1 MTPARDR
8 RVFFAGVFFGGN
20 MAYTIA
26 IIILLGLVLKKIGR
40 CLNVPSLL
48 FLIILGIVLGPFGF
62 NRLAPTFLELGPD
75 LRSMALIVILLRA
88 GFGLKREKLVQ
99 VGRPSILLSF
109 IPGMVEG
116 ITAMV
121 LSIYFFE
128 FNIAQAGMLGFI
140 LAAVSPAVVVPM
152 MIHLEK
158 EELGTNKNIPTMI
171 LAAASL
177 DDTVAIT
184 FFSVFLGIHTQGY
197 SSWGIMLM
205 KLPIM
210 LILGV
215 FLGGIIGLTFSKV
228 AKKQPESVF
237 ALVALSIC
245 LYQLESKIP
254 IASLL
259 GVMTSAAIIQEQK
272 PDLGRY
278 LSEAMDKIWIVAE
291 IFLFVLVGAQV
302 NLNAISSSGAIGLVV
317 IVVALFMRSL
327 GVMLSLVGTNLNL
340 KERIYVVISYIP
352 KATVQAAM
360 GGVPL
365 ALGVP
370 HGEVIL
376 ALSVLAI
383 LLTTPI
389 GAIGMNL
396 AAPILLESAKKID

>member
-62 NRLAPTFLELGPD
+62 DRLAPTFLELGPD

-116 ITAMV
+116 ITVMV

-171 LAAASL
+171 LAAG
-177 DDTVAIT
+177 IT
-184 FFSVFLGIHTQGY
+184 
-197 SSWGIMLM
+197 
-205 KLPIM
+205 
-210 LILGV
+210 
-215 FLGGIIGLTFSKV
+215 
-228 AKKQPESVF
+228 
-237 ALVALSIC
+237 
-245 LYQLESKIP
+245 
-254 IASLL
+254 
-259 GVMTSAAIIQEQK
+259 
-272 PDLGRY
+272 
-278 LSEAMDKIWIVAE
+278 
-291 IFLFVLVGAQV
+291 
-302 NLNAISSSGAIGLVV
+302 
-317 IVVALFMRSL
+317 
-327 GVMLSLVGTNLNL
+327 
-340 KERIYVVISYIP
+340 
-352 KATVQAAM
+352 
-360 GGVPL
+360 
-365 ALGVP
+365 
-370 HGEVIL
+370 
-376 ALSVLAI
+376 
-383 LLTTPI
+383 
-389 GAIGMNL
+389 
-396 AAPILLESAKKID
+396 